1 MGTPELMEDAVG
13 PTPRDTVSR
22 TEWQTRLR
30 KAGLTSCK
38 LPANVVFS
46 GHSDRATIR
55 LRTESVTAN
64 MQSDIG
70 AVEAWAA
77 ALLVHCDA
85 KQVSVQLPPDAAASG
100 GGHLER
106 LLYRLHRFG
115 ELLPVRIEGVAPQA
129 KALMPSKLLL
139 NVPSDDRAVTEEV
152 ERLKT
157 AAGTASLDLA
167 GSEHALEV
175 AMVGSQAL
183 RTAFARGAPGGMS
196 IMRQCPVGLFRNA
209 VKRGSEYSIFTGG
222 RSAIDLLAI
231 DDTTLLLFELKNAKN
246 KKAGAISEAFFYAC
260 VMRDVL
266 RKTFQFDELKVG
278 RSLPPITPDEISK
291 CTEIRSVILAP
302 DMNGPCVHPLIY
314 RTGLVGSSVISGINE
329 AAARTWIDKPVRFEA
344 WTFKADRDG
353 TDFEFT
359 RIDAAKASR

>member
-1 MGTPELMEDAVG
+1 MEERVG
-13 PTPRDTVSR
+13 PPPQDTVSR
-22 TEWQTRLR
+22 REWQARLR

-38 LPANVVFS
+38 LPANVGFG
-46 GHSDRATIR
+46 GHSERATIR

-77 ALLVHCDA
+77 ALLVHCEA
-85 KQVSVQLPPDAAASG
+85 KEVGVQLPTDAAFSG

-115 ELLPVRIEGVAPQA
+115 ELLPVRIEGETP
-129 KALMPSKLLL
+129 PSKVLTPGKLLL
-139 NVPSDDRAVTEEV
+139 NVPSDDRTVPKEV
-152 ERLKT
+152 ERLKA
-157 AAGTASLDLA
+157 AAGTVGLDLA

-183 RTAFARGAPGGMS
+183 RKAFASGAPGGMR
-196 IMRQCPVGLFRNA
+196 IMRQCPVGLFREA
-209 VKRGSEYSIFTGG
+209 VKRGSEYRIFTDG

-231 DDTTLLLFELKNAKN
+231 DGTTLLLFELKNAKN

-266 RKTFQFDELKVG
+266 RKTFRFNELKEG
-278 RSLPPITPDEISK
+278 RALPLITPDQISN

-302 DMNGPCVHPLIY
+302 DVNGPCVHPLIY
-314 RTGLVGSSVISGINE
+314 RTGEGESNVISWINE
-329 AAARTWIDKPVRFEA
+329 AATRTWIDKPVQFEV
-344 WTFKADRDG
+344 WTFKANREG
-353 TDFEFT
+353 ADFEFT
-359 RIDAAKASR
+359 RIDAPSTSR